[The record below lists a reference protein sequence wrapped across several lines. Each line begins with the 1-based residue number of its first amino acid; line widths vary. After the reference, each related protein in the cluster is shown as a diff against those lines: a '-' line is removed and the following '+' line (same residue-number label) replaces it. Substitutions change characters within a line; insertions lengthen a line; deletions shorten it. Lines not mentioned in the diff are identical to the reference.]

1 MIGYALTLRMVPMRE
16 DLVGSFQ
23 AGYDAERQAY
33 EEIGPDEVLVVG
45 ARGQA
50 AAGVLGDIYVTRAL
64 QRGAAGIVTDGSLR
78 DTPAVKAIDFPVYYQ
93 SSHAATSWRLHL
105 PVETNVPIACAEV
118 LVMPGDIIVGDGEGA
133 MVIPSALVEEVAE
146 AAAEQELREEFILE
160 RVEKGESLNDLY
172 PLSDERIPAF
182 QEWRASRRR

>member
-1 MIGYALTLRMVPMRE
+1 
-16 DLVGSFQ
+16 
-23 AGYDAERQAY
+23 
-33 EEIGPDEVLVVG
+33 
-45 ARGQA
+45 
-50 AAGVLGDIYVTRAL
+50 
-64 QRGAAGIVTDGSLR
+64 
-78 DTPAVKAIDFPVYYQ
+78 
-93 SSHAATSWRLHL
+93 
-105 PVETNVPIACAEV
+105 
-118 LVMPGDIIVGDGEGA
+118 MPGDIIVGDGEGA